1 MSVLKQTEKIRS
13 IVVSVLCRKI
23 AGFSPS
29 RCLHGALY
37 RKENNLTR
45 VLLTEIFTNGPL
57 FSNISL
63 LQRGTAKPFR
73 YLP

>member
-29 RCLHGALY
+29 RCLSWSVVEK
-37 RKENNLTR
+37 RKIILP
-45 VLLTEIFTNGPL
+45 VFYSPK
-57 FSNISL
+57 FSP
-63 LQRGTAKPFR
+63 TAFV
-73 YLP
+73 